1 MLSYWAE
8 QGVTARTAHRRAIS
22 MLYYAYACGFIFAM
36 TRDFVLDL
44 ACTLD
49 VNRWS
54 MIDTALAGLESSL
67 QGLGAT
73 CLLRHASICICLCGI
88 SIYAISNINMEYI
101 YI

>member
-1 MLSYWAE
+1 
-8 QGVTARTAHRRAIS
+8 

-36 TRDFVLDL
+36 TRDFVLDR

-49 VNRWS
+49 VNRWR

>member
-1 MLSYWAE
+1 
-8 QGVTARTAHRRAIS
+8 

-49 VNRWS
+49 VNRWR

-67 QGLGAT
+67 QGRGAT
-73 CLLRHASICICLCGI
+73 CLLRHVHMPVWNMQYRI
-88 SIYAISNINMEYI
+88 STWNIFMSEPHDNDPCDLTTRTY
-101 YI
+101 YHLVGLYVVV

>member
-1 MLSYWAE
+1 
-8 QGVTARTAHRRAIS
+8 
-22 MLYYAYACGFIFAM
+22 M

-49 VNRWS
+49 VNRWR

-73 CLLRHASICICLCGI
+73 CLLRHVHMSVW
-88 SIYAISNINMEYI
+88 NINICNIEYQYGI
-101 YI
+101 YLYLNLTTMIHAI